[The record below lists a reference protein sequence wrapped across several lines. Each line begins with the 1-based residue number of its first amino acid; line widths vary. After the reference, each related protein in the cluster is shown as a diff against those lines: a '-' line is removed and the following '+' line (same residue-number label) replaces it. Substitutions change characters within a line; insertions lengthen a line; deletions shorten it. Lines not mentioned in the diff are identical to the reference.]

1 MAITKQAMIED
12 ALDRMDTFF
21 NAEFN
26 DQDPTKFS
34 PTVTISNS
42 TAKLNKIMSGGA
54 ITSGAITANGGVT
67 WHTPTE
73 YAIQQEYEQRRDI
86 FKKVKD
92 KDIIDIGINANVA
105 CITFGDYSVLEV
117 STKFE
122 WMTLHE
128 STDLISLNG
137 SKLRDIV
144 MHLHHSKMTDVFAQ
158 IQIMSTWG
166 NSVVIEISSQKAAV
180 PTDHFLDFSYIEQPT
195 NAVRKQTQTI

>member
-1 MAITKQAMIED
+1 MAIGKQAIIDD
-12 ALDRMDTFF
+12 ALEKMETFF
-21 NAEFN
+21 SEEFN
-26 DQDPTKFS
+26 NQEPITYGS
-34 PTVTISNS
+34 TVTISNS
-42 TAKLNKIMSGGA
+42 NAKLNNIMNNGA
-54 ITSGAITANGGVT
+54 ITSGAITANGGLT

-73 YAIQQEYEQRRDI
+73 YAIQQEYKQRRDI

-137 SKLRDIV
+137 GKLRDIV
-144 MHLHHSKMTDVFAQ
+144 MHLHHSQMTDVFAQ

-180 PTDHFLDFSYIEQPT
+180 PTNHFLDFSYIEQPT